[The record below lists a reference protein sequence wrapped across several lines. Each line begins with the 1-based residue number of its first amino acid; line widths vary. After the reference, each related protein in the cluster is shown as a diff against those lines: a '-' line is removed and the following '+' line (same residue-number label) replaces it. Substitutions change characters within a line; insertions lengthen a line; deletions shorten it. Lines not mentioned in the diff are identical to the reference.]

1 MILILVSLQHKKP
14 YFLIHQRQSFQK
26 RENMSF
32 SNLRAHKRAIQV
44 HFKDQMTT
52 FFKSNHLLTYQKVMV
67 AQIKD
72 NTRGTEDCRIL
83 FSLDL
88 HGLT

>member
-1 MILILVSLQHKKP
+1 MILAFLQHKKQ
-14 YFLIHQRQSFQK
+14 YSLIHQRQSFQK

-32 SNLRAHKRAIQV
+32 SNLRAHKRAIQG

-52 FFKSNHLLTYQKVMV
+52 FYKSNRLLIYQKVTV
-67 AQIKD
+67 AQIED
-72 NTRGTEDCRIL
+72 NTRGTKDCRIP